1 MVILENKDI
10 EEDDIAEEPA
20 GEPLGE
26 ESMDKNEE
34 DMTSFGGGFHIAL
47 EIGSAPSFQGFSS
60 AISIISS
67 GYLSNDLVL
76 AKFYAQEYKARNRV
90 REIKTI

>member
-1 MVILENKDI
+1 
-10 EEDDIAEEPA
+10 
-20 GEPLGE
+20 
-26 ESMDKNEE
+26 
-34 DMTSFGGGFHIAL
+34 L

-67 GYLSNDLVL
+67 GYLSNDLAL